1 MFFFSAGLNTPSL
14 DLVKKICSI
23 LPSKLGNNTEY
34 EKLIEFVDDRPGHD
48 YRYAIDNSLILKHLD
63 WKPSKS
69 FDEGL
74 SQTID
79 FYLNKYKQ
87 Q

>member
-1 MFFFSAGLNTPSL
+1 M
-14 DLVKKICSI
+14 KKICSI
-23 LPSKLGNNTEY
+23 LSSKLSDNTEY

-48 YRYAIDNSLILKHLD
+48 YRYAIDNSFILNNLD

-69 FDEGL
+69 FEEGL
-74 SQTID
+74 SCTID

-87 Q
+87 